1 MKKPIISVV
10 VPVYNVS
17 EYLGRAVDS
26 ILAQSFTDFEVILVD
41 DGSTDRSGEI
51 CDEYTKKDE
60 RVHVIHK
67 ENGGLSDARNAGT
80 VAAEGEYIC
89 FVDSDDF
96 LETEFLAR
104 LYSLITDNGA
114 DLSVVGIYD
123 CYKDGRTPQFGEITS
138 FVTDGMEALKLTL
151 EGEKLPG
158 SVCTKLIKAEIA
170 KKLSFRVGK
179 TYEDAFYTPDLFLSV
194 ERVAVS
200 TESLYNYWH
209 RSDSITTRPFSEKA
223 MHVIEAYEYTLNKI
237 KDTNP
242 ELIPICEFRINWG
255 YFVVLDRILA
265 TKNYKSL
272 PEYKQVIS
280 HLRKNWL
287 KIYKTPYFR
296 KARRLSAIALKLSP
310 AFYLLLSKMKE
321 KRDGINK

>member
-80 VAAEGEYIC
+80 AVAEGEYIC

-96 LETEFLAR
+96 LEAEFLSR
-104 LYSLITDNGA
+104 LYTLVTENGA

-123 CYKDGRTPQFGEITS
+123 CYKDSRTHKYGKVTN
-138 FVTDGMEALKLTL
+138 FVIDGIGALELTL
-151 EGEKLPG
+151 EGEKIIV

-170 KKLSFRVGK
+170 KELSFRVGK

-194 ERVAVS
+194 KKVAVS
-200 TESLYNYWH
+200 TEPLYNYWH

-255 YFVVLDRILA
+255 YFVVLDRMLA
-265 TKNYKSL
+265 TANYKNLEQFSG
-272 PEYKQVIS
+272 VVA
-280 HLRKNWL
+280 HLKKNWL
-287 KIYKTPYFR
+287 KIYKTPYFTR
-296 KARRLSAIALKLSP
+296 ARRISAVALKISLSL
-310 AFYLLLSKMKE
+310 YLMLSKMKE